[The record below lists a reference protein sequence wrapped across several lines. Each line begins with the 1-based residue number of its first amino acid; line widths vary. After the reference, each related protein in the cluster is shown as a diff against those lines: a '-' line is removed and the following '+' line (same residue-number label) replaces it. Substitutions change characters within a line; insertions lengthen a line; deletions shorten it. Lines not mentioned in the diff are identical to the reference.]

1 MRWYLAQ
8 MISSRHLQD
17 NLDKVDRHLAAAAG
31 AGADAVQL
39 PEMFAVFGGGVAKQL
54 AASETEFTGPVGQH
68 LREAARRYKLWIV
81 AGTIPVFALNEAR
94 PRARMHVLDDQGEL
108 RAQYDKIHL
117 FDAAVGDAQGQ
128 YRESDHYQPGND
140 VVTLETPWG
149 HWGLS
154 VCYDLRFPE
163 LYRLQRTRGVD
174 TFVVPSAFTWSTGQ
188 AHWEVLCR
196 ARAIEN
202 ASYLVAAN
210 QGGQHDEKRRTW
222 GHSLMVDPWGEV
234 EDVGEGEQGAV
245 MDTDLARV
253 ESVRLKMPTHEH
265 RRL

>member
-1 MRWYLAQ
+1 MKWYLAQ
-8 MISSRHLQD
+8 MISSRHLED
-17 NLDKVDRHLAAAAG
+17 NLDQVDRHVQAAAEAG
-31 AGADAVQL
+31 AQAIQL
-39 PEMFAVFGGGVAKQL
+39 PEMFAVFGGGVARDL
-54 AASETEFTGPVGQH
+54 AAAETDFTGPVGQH
-68 LREAARRYKLWIV
+68 LREAACRHGLWVV
-81 AGTIPVFALNEAR
+81 AGTVPVLMPGEAK
-94 PRARMHVLDDQGEL
+94 PRARLHVLDDQGEV
-108 RAQYDKIHL
+108 RAHYDKIHL

-128 YRESDHYQPGND
+128 YRESDHYQPGQD
-140 VVTLETPWG
+140 VVTVKTPWG

-163 LYRLQRTRGVD
+163 LYRLQRSRGVD

-222 GHSLMVDPWGEV
+222 GHSLVVDPWGDV
-234 EDVGEGEQGAV
+234 EGAGEGEQGLTI
-245 MDTDLARV
+245 DTDLERV
-253 ESVRLKMPTHEH
+253 DAVRLKMPTHEH

>member
-8 MISSRHLQD
+8 MISSRDLQE
-17 NLDKVDRHLAAAAG
+17 NMASVERHLAAAAE

-39 PEMFAVFGGGVAKQL
+39 PEMFAVFGGGVAREL
-54 AASETEFTGPVGQH
+54 ASLETGFVGPVGQR
-68 LREAARRYKLWIV
+68 LRDAARRYKLWIV
-81 AGTIPVFALNEAR
+81 AGTLPVCAPNEAK

-108 RAQYDKIHL
+108 RARYDKIHL
-117 FDAAVGDAQGQ
+117 FDAAVGDAQGR
-128 YRESDHYQPGND
+128 YRESDHYQGGSE
-140 VVTLETPWG
+140 VVTLQTPWG

-174 TFVVPSAFTWSTGQ
+174 TFVVPSAFTWHTGQ

-202 ASYLVAAN
+202 ACYVVAAN
-210 QGGQHDEKRRTW
+210 QGGKHDAKRHTW
-222 GHSLMVDPWGEV
+222 GHSLMADPWGEV
-234 EDVGEGEQGAV
+234 ETIGEGEQGV
-245 MDTDLARV
+245 TLTTDLGLV
-253 ESVRLKMPTHEH
+253 QSVRLKMPTQAH

>member
-8 MISSRHLQD
+8 MISTRDLQE
-17 NLDKVDRHLAAAAG
+17 NLVNVDRHLAAAAE

-39 PEMFAVFGGGVAKQL
+39 PEMFAVFGGGVAKAL
-54 AASETEFTGPVGQH
+54 AASETEFTGPVGQR
-68 LREAARRYKLWIV
+68 LRDAARRYGLWIV
-81 AGTIPVFALNEAR
+81 AGTIPVFAPNEAK
-94 PRARMHVLDDQGEL
+94 PRARMHVLDDQGDV

-117 FDAAVGDAQGQ
+117 FDAAVSDAQGR
-128 YRESDHYQPGND
+128 YRESDHYQPGQD

-163 LYRLQRTRGVD
+163 LYRIQRNRGVD
-174 TFVVPSAFTWSTGQ
+174 TFVVPSAFTRSTGQ

-210 QGGQHDEKRRTW
+210 QGGQHDEKRQTW
-222 GHSLMVDPWGEV
+222 GHSLMVDPWGV
-234 EDVGEGEQGAV
+234 VSDVGEGEQGFTV
-245 MDTDLARV
+245 ETDLARV
-253 ESVRLKMPTHEH
+253 DSVRLNMPTHEH

>member
-8 MISSRHLQD
+8 MISSRHLDD
-17 NLDKVDRHLAAAAG
+17 NLDKVDRQLAAAAD

-39 PEMFAVFGGGVAKQL
+39 PEMFAVFGGGVATDL
-54 AASETEFTGPVGQH
+54 ATSEAEFTGPVGQH
-68 LREAARRYKLWIV
+68 LREAARHYKLWIV
-81 AGTIPVFALNEAR
+81 AGTIPVFAPNETR

-117 FDAAVGDAQGQ
+117 FDAAVGDAQGR
-128 YRESDHYQPGND
+128 YRESDHYQPGNE

-234 EDVGEGEQGAV
+234 EGVGEGEQGV
-245 MDTDLARV
+245 VLETDLKRV

>member
-1 MRWYLAQ
+1 MKWYLAQ
-8 MISSRHLQD
+8 MISSRYLQE
-17 NLDKVDRHLAAAAG
+17 NLDTVDRHLAAAAET
-31 AGADAVQL
+31 GADAVQL
-39 PEMFAVFGGGVAKQL
+39 PEMFAVFGGGVAKEL
-54 AASETEFTGPVGQH
+54 AASEGEFTGPVGQH
-68 LREAARRYKLWIV
+68 LRDAARRYKVWIV
-81 AGTIPVFALNEAR
+81 AGTLPVFAPNEAK

-108 RAQYDKIHL
+108 RAHYDKIHL
-117 FDAAVGDAQGQ
+117 FDAAVGDAQGR
-128 YRESDHYQPGND
+128 YRESDHYEPGSE
-140 VVTLETPWG
+140 VVTLKTPWG

-163 LYRLQRTRGVD
+163 LYRLQRNRGVD

-202 ASYLVAAN
+202 ACYVVAAN
-210 QGGQHDEKRRTW
+210 QGGKHDEKRHTW

-234 EDVGEGEQGAV
+234 ESIGEGEQGITLT
-245 MDTDLARV
+245 TDLGRV
-253 ESVRLKMPTHEH
+253 ESVRLKMPTQEH